1 MSTVVT
7 ERVLVVPTELFHGLG
22 HFQGFSPDVERYLPT
37 LFDPAH
43 TSYRPRGEVEEDP
56 SFKQLIPYVIFC
68 HRSPGGV
75 ELFQYL
81 RGKGQGEGRLHS
93 KRSIGVGGH
102 ISSEDASAAGLAY
115 QEGMRRELDEE
126 VVVETPF
133 SERLRRLD
141 QRRRVGSRPRPF
153 GGGPSGRGRA
163 AGRSGSRAR
172 SRRSRFSAA
181 GRDSHRPR
189 SLGKLVAIL
198 PGRLVRLSGQRA
210 STPWTDPAEAAGSG
224 LPAARRPGKIEE

>member
-56 SFKQLIPYVIFC
+56 SYKQLIPYVIFA

-115 QEGMRRELDEE
+115 HEGMRRELEEE
-126 VVVETPF
+126 VVVETPQ
-133 SERLRRLD
+133 SERCVGLIND
-141 QRRRVGSRPRPF
+141 DESEVGRVHLGVVHLVEVERPAV
-153 GGGPSGRGRA
+153 RGRERDLLE
-163 AGRSGSRAR
+163 AGFRPLAEIR
-172 SRRSRFSAA
+172 A
-181 GRDSHRPR
+181 GRD
-189 SLGKLVAIL
+189 
-198 PGRLVRLSGQRA
+198 RLESWSQICLDA
-210 STPWTDPAEAAGSG
+210 LFA
-224 LPAARRPGKIEE
+224 